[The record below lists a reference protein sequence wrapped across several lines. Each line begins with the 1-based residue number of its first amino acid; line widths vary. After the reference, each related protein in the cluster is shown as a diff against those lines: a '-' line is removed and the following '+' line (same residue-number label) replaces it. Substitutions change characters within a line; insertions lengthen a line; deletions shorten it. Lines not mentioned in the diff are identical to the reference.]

1 MSRIGKQPIE
11 LPSGVN
17 VAITTTAKDNT
28 QAEALLRGLGMP
40 FPGMAEPEGETTD

>member
-1 MSRIGKQPIE
+1 
-11 LPSGVN
+11 

-40 FPGMAEPEGETTD
+40 FPGMAEAGAGEEAEGEES